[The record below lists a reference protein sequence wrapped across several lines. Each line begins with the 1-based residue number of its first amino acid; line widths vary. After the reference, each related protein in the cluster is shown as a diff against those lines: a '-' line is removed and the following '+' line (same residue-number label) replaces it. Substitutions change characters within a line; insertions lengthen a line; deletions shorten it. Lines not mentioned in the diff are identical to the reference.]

1 LKKVTDLNTLGGQ
14 WSPMVGSLKL
24 ASLLLAS
31 YICMLVL
38 CLHEKFTSGKGSIVS
53 ATGVLVFVLVAGLL
67 AVVS

>member
-1 LKKVTDLNTLGGQ
+1 
-14 WSPMVGSLKL
+14 MVGSLKL